1 MREVLRVVQLA
12 RRNYTEFRV
21 TPNFA
26 SLQALRDSKL
36 YVTLGVTPQ
45 SPLVAT
51 ENPRL
56 AAARSRAPI
65 DSTLIPCSPFDTH
78 GFGDTLRLSPPL
90 TAHVKPRTSHV
101 AHISRL
107 AVSRV
112 ASPLVSP

>member
-1 MREVLRVVQLA
+1 MRDVLRVVQLA

-65 DSTLIPCSPFDTH
+65 DSTLIPCSPFDTR
-78 GFGDTLRLSPPL
+78 GFGDTLR
-90 TAHVKPRTSHV
+90 RSHLRASRV